1 MVSLPLLPIISHSSE
16 LLLLMA
22 VAGHITKACS
32 CVFSCTYIH
41 SLGGNGN
48 EIGPEGVQHLVT
60 ALEKMVQL
68 KELQ

>member
-41 SLGGNGN
+41 SLGGNK
-48 EIGPEGVQHLVT
+48 IGPEGVQHLVT
-60 ALEKMVQL
+60 VLEKMVQF

>member
-41 SLGGNGN
+41 SLGAN
-48 EIGPEGVQHLVT
+48 EIGPEGAQHLT
-60 ALEKMVQL
+60 SLEKMVQL